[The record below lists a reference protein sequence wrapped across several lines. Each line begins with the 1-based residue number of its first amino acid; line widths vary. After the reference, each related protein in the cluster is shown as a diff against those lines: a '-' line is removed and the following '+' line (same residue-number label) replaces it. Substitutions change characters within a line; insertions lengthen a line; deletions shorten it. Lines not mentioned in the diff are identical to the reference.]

1 MSPYSGDNRTSD
13 MMERIMKQFSSHM
26 KQLRLPKIIVIN
38 GIEFDVN
45 KGIDCSIN
53 NQGGH
58 LQETN
63 FLQRTQEYTLVN
75 KKYEITIP
83 IVIQLYFNT
92 NNHYRLFVYTKG
104 NKMLTSINLTNNFQ
118 DNKIQLSIPL
128 KLSTQKIEGRDMT
141 KAEREMYRDLLIE
154 HVQKEGIDLDG
165 RTAYLGTYSTLL
177 QRITY
182 PTGEKFLENLIKLAI
197 LTGHFAKNKHY
208 TLPNI
213 IYLNYSL

>member
-1 MSPYSGDNRTSD
+1 M
-13 MMERIMKQFSSHM
+13 
-26 KQLRLPKIIVIN
+26 
-38 GIEFDVN
+38 N

-128 KLSTQKIEGRDMT
+128 KLSTQKIEG
-141 KAEREMYRDLLIE
+141 EI
-154 HVQKEGIDLDG
+154 
-165 RTAYLGTYSTLL
+165 
-177 QRITY
+177 
-182 PTGEKFLENLIKLAI
+182 
-197 LTGHFAKNKHY
+197 
-208 TLPNI
+208 
-213 IYLNYSL
+213 